1 MFDVLYVESADLLV
15 CILHEGVTM
24 SDDSQRVT
32 IDNLKRDSCVS
43 GVIIIEGKFDVYE
56 KI

>member
-1 MFDVLYVESADLLV
+1 MFDVLYVESADLIV

-24 SDDSQRVT
+24 SDDSKQVT
-32 IDNLKRDSCVS
+32 INNLKRDSGVS
-43 GVIIIEGKFDVYE
+43 GVIIIEGKFDVYG

>member
-43 GVIIIEGKFDVYE
+43 GVIIIEGKFDV
-56 KI
+56 K